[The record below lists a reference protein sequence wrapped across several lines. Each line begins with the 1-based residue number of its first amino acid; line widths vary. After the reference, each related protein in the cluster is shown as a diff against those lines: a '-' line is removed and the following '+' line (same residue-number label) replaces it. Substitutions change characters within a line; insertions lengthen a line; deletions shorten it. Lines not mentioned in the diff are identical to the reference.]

1 MLFLKTVAMGVTPK
15 GSTALSLVPKYHLNV
30 GEGSPEGR
38 ELSLKVTKQVSEKTS
53 PGLPGL
59 ELEGEMFTSPM
70 LTMDNNDFII
80 VMILSCMTQSILTN
94 VHIEDLIN
102 IGISCTG

>member
-1 MLFLKTVAMGVTPK
+1 MGVTPE
-15 GSTALSLVPKYHLNV
+15 GIETLSLVPKYHLNV
-30 GEGSPEGR
+30 GEGTSEGR

-70 LTMDNNDFII
+70 LTRDSNDFII
-80 VMILSCMTQSILTN
+80 VMILLSCMTQSILTN
-94 VHIEDLIN
+94 VHIEGLIN
-102 IGISCTG
+102 TGISCTG

>member
-1 MLFLKTVAMGVTPK
+1 MGVTPE
-15 GSTALSLVPKYHLNV
+15 GIETLSLVPKYHLNV
-30 GEGSPEGR
+30 GEGTSEGR

-70 LTMDNNDFII
+70 LTMDFII

-94 VHIEDLIN
+94 VHIEGLIN
-102 IGISCTG
+102 TGISCTG